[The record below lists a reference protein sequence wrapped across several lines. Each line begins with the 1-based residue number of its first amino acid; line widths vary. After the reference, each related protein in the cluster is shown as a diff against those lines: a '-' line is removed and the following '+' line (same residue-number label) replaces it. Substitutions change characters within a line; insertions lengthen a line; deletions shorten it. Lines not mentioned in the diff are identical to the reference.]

1 MKNQNLI
8 NYLQELSTRLSSN
21 RYIKAISS
29 GMMGVITV
37 TIIGSICSILM
48 NLPIDAWKDFINGN
62 GIRSVLSNGY
72 EYTYNILSLYVAFL
86 VAKNLVQELCE
97 KTDASHAGIISI
109 LSFLILTPMST
120 AVVNDM
126 ETNVLTFNWLG
137 SSGLFTALITALV
150 VGTIY
155 SYIVKKG
162 IVIKMPDTVP
172 TFVSNSFTALIPGV
186 VISLF
191 MLIVAMLFHMTDYG
205 SIHEFIYSIIQIPL
219 QHIGSNIWSLILASL
234 LCQMMWFFGI
244 NGTGVLIPLV
254 LPIWLSIDMQNAAAY
269 AAGAPL
275 QNMTGMQFFS
285 IFTTGGMAIGL
296 VIMMLFAKSKQY
308 RILGKISIIPAIFN
322 ITEPVIFGTPLVYNF
337 KFFIPFVLSSP
348 LSLGLAYLI
357 TQIGLVPMCSGIQ
370 SPMGTPLVVNAFLQG
385 GWRIALLQV
394 VLLALCSLLW
404 YPGFRKADQ
413 EAFQLEQASEE

>member
-1 MKNQNLI
+1 
-8 NYLQELSTRLSSN
+8 
-21 RYIKAISS
+21 
-29 GMMGVITV
+29 
-37 TIIGSICSILM
+37 
-48 NLPIDAWKDFINGN
+48 
-62 GIRSVLSNGY
+62 
-72 EYTYNILSLYVAFL
+72 
-86 VAKNLVQELCE
+86 
-97 KTDASHAGIISI
+97 
-109 LSFLILTPMST
+109 
-120 AVVNDM
+120 
-126 ETNVLTFNWLG
+126 
-137 SSGLFTALITALV
+137 
-150 VGTIY
+150 
-155 SYIVKKG
+155 
-162 IVIKMPDTVP
+162 
-172 TFVSNSFTALIPGV
+172 
-186 VISLF
+186 

-254 LPIWLSIDMQNAAAY
+254 LPIWLSLDMQNAAAY

>member
-254 LPIWLSIDMQNAAAY
+254 LPIWLSLDMQNAAAY

-275 QNMTGMQFFS
+275 QNMTGMHFLNIYNGWYGHRLS
-285 IFTTGGMAIGL
+285 YYDAIC
-296 VIMMLFAKSKQY
+296 KK
-308 RILGKISIIPAIFN
+308 
-322 ITEPVIFGTPLVYNF
+322 
-337 KFFIPFVLSSP
+337 
-348 LSLGLAYLI
+348 
-357 TQIGLVPMCSGIQ
+357 
-370 SPMGTPLVVNAFLQG
+370 
-385 GWRIALLQV
+385 
-394 VLLALCSLLW
+394 
-404 YPGFRKADQ
+404 
-413 EAFQLEQASEE
+413 